1 MPGTELMPAAFAG
14 KVRVLMINLLSSGR
28 YPVSHWRSVLS
39 ALANRRSFQM
49 PQAPV
54 KPRVCFGAV
63 TTGRGTRFRRQGVC
77 DNLQALTTLTT
88 YTCHEVS
95 TDVSTALTSIPCS
108 SSYCH
113 RDCSALP
120 RQPRWRTLWPLSHA
134 ILSVVDMVSQSNAN
148 LARNPTKSDAKTLLK
163 DLRFLI
169 WVDWSVTQLEVE
181 KFFHVTE

>member
-1 MPGTELMPAAFAG
+1 
-14 KVRVLMINLLSSGR
+14 VRVLMINLLGSGP

-39 ALANRRSFQM
+39 ALANRRSFQV

-134 ILSVVDMVSQSNAN
+134 ILSVIDLASQSNAN
-148 LARNPTKSDAKTLLK
+148 PARNPTNSWRKNPAKRS
-163 DLRFLI
+163 RFLNLGGLTI
-169 WVDWSVTQLEVE
+169 RWARRPPGPS
-181 KFFHVTE
+181 